1 MNFRV
6 FVVFDDDF
14 VFREGHSDKRSIFG
28 TRGGRAKARC
38 EMVEKKSSG
47 TFVGF
52 AQGGM

>member
-6 FVVFDDDF
+6 FVFDDDDF
-14 VFREGHSDKRSIFG
+14 VFREGHSDRSIFG

>member
-6 FVVFDDDF
+6 FVFDDDF
-14 VFREGHSDKRSIFG
+14 VFREGHSDRSIFG

-38 EMVEKKSSG
+38 DEMVEKKSSG